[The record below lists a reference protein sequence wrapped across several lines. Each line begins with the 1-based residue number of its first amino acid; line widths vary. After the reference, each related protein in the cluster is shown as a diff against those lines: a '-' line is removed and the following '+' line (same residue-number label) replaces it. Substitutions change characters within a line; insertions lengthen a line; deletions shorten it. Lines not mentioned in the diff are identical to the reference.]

1 MAMANH
7 SVEHLSHHNGR
18 NFYNP
23 YPGFENRGFRDFLKW
38 QRDRRN
44 GKAPAKPAH
53 YDFKIAP
60 NDGRSLRE
68 NGAQFTVTWIGH
80 ATTLIQIDGKNILT
94 DPVFSDRCS
103 PVSWLGPQRVA
114 PPVPAFEHLPPIDL
128 VLLSHDHYDH
138 LDAATIKRLGNRPQY
153 FAPLGVGNILQGW
166 GIARERIAELDWC
179 QAREWNGLHLHCTP
193 AQHFSGRGLHN
204 RNGTLWCGWVVA
216 SRQQCVYFG
225 GDSGYFPGFKA
236 IGEKFGGFD
245 LAILPIGA
253 YLPRWFMSGVH
264 MDPRQSAQAFLEVRA
279 KKMLAIHWG
288 TFDLADEPLDEPPQL
303 LRAAAAELDIAP
315 SRVWIFQPGET
326 RVVA

>member
-1 MAMANH
+1 MANH
-7 SVEHLSHHNGR
+7 SVELLSHHNSK

-23 YPGFENRGFRDFLKW
+23 YPGFESRGFRDFIKW

-44 GKAPAKPAH
+44 GKAPTKPAH
-53 YDFKIAP
+53 YDFKISP
-60 NDGRSLRE
+60 NDGQYLRG

-80 ATTLIQIDGKNILT
+80 ATTLIQLEDKNILT
-94 DPVFSDRCS
+94 DPVFSARCS
-103 PVSWLGPQRVA
+103 PVSWLGPQRVM
-114 PPVPAFEHLPPIDL
+114 PPAPAFEHLPPIDL

-153 FAPLGVGNILQGW
+153 FAPLGVGNILPGW
-166 GIARERIAELDWC
+166 GIARERITELDWW

-204 RNGTLWCGWVVA
+204 RNRTLWCGWVVA
-216 SRQQCVYFG
+216 SQQQRVYFG

-236 IGEKFGGFD
+236 IGEKFGGCD

-253 YLPRWFMSGVH
+253 YQPRWFMSAVH

-279 KKMLAIHWG
+279 EKMLAIHWG
-288 TFDLADEPLDEPPQL
+288 TFDLADEPMDEPPQL
-303 LRAAAAELDIAP
+303 LRAAADELGIAP
-315 SRVWIFQPGET
+315 GRVWIFQPGET